1 MTSGVAPPPLE
12 HAIGAQDILS
22 STFNALLFFF
32 WTLFPSHFSYTSSFH
47 ITENDISFLSN
58 MSAHQLH
65 SIRALG
71 VFVGN
76 IKHEADSSD
85 HFEIKRYS

>member
-12 HAIGAQDILS
+12 RAIGAQDILS

-32 WTLFPSHFSYTSSFH
+32 GLFSLATFH

-65 SIRALG
+65 SIRVLG